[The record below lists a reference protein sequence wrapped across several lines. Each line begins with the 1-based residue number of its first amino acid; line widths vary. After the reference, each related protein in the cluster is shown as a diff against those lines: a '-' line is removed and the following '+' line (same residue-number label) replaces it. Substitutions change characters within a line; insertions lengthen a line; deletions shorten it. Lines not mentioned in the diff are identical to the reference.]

1 MKTGMVI
8 IMEKHK
14 ILYKSG
20 VGEYEE
26 KKSRFIATTCP
37 VENEEEALAFI
48 ERMKKKY
55 WDARHNCSAYILG
68 ERSEIMRCSDDG
80 EPSQT
85 AGRPMLDVIQG
96 AGVTNVAVVVT
107 RYFGGV
113 LLGTGGL
120 VRAYS
125 KATADGLANSVV
137 VEKIPAKLITL
148 GTDYNGMGKLQ
159 YIAGSLGL
167 TTLDTKYTDVVEMDM
182 LVPLEDVGMFISKVT
197 DATSGK
203 CKITEQGECYY
214 GLADGEVVVF

>member
-1 MKTGMVI
+1 
-8 IMEKHK
+8 MEKHR
-14 ILYKSG
+14 ILFKGG

-37 VENEEEALAFI
+37 VESEEDALSFI

-55 WDARHNCSAYILG
+55 WDARHNCSAYVIG

-80 EPSQT
+80 EPGQT

-96 AGVTNVAVVVT
+96 MGVTNVAVVVT

-125 KATADGLANSVV
+125 KATSEGLNNSVMID
-137 VEKIPAKLITL
+137 KIPAKLITFC
-148 GTDYNGMGKLQ
+148 TDYNGMGKLQ
-159 YIAGSLGL
+159 YIAANMGL
-167 TTLDTKYTDVVEMDM
+167 TTLDIRYTDVVELDI
-182 LVPLEDVGMFISKVT
+182 LVPLEDIGSFISKVT
-197 DATSGK
+197 DASSGK
-203 CKITEQGECYY
+203 CKIEEHDECYY
-214 GLADGEVVVF
+214 GLYNGDVVVF

>member
-1 MKTGMVI
+1 
-8 IMEKHK
+8 MEKHK

-37 VENEEEALAFI
+37 VNSEEEALAFI

-55 WDARHNCSAYILG
+55 WDARHNCSAYIIG

-80 EPSQT
+80 EPGQT
-85 AGRPMLDVIQG
+85 AGRPMLDVLVG
-96 AGVTNVAVVVT
+96 AEVTNIAVVVT

-125 KATADGLANSVV
+125 KATSDGLENSVI

-159 YIAGSLGL
+159 YIAGSMGL
-167 TTLDTKYTDVVEMDM
+167 TILDTRYTDVVDMDI
-182 LVPLEDVGMFISKVT
+182 LVPLEDVGMFVSKVT

-203 CKITEQGECYY
+203 CKIEEKEECYY
-214 GLADGEVVVF
+214 GIADGEVVVF